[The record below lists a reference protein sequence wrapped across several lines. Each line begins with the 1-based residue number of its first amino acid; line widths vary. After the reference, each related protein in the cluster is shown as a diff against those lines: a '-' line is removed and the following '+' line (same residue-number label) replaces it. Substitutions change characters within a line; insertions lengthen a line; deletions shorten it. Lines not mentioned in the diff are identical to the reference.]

1 MKLSL
6 QPATNSSP
14 SLWQLPLLVIGDLLM
29 LLLFVVLGRISHG
42 MTSDWLINLLRIATP
57 FAAGWSIAALITG
70 AYRSQLWHRPADFLI
85 RSAAAW
91 LLGNGLAFLLR
102 YFVMQD
108 RITLPFALTSVA
120 FTGLFLLAWRIAFL
134 VWQTQRQRHLLLR
147 ASAQMGQTG
156 ER

>member
-1 MKLSL
+1 
-6 QPATNSSP
+6 
-14 SLWQLPLLVIGDLLM
+14 M

-57 FAAGWSIAALITG
+57 FVVGWAIAALITG
-70 AYRSQLWHRPADFLI
+70 AYRSQLWHRPTDFLA

>member
-1 MKLSL
+1 
-6 QPATNSSP
+6 
-14 SLWQLPLLVIGDLLM
+14 M

-57 FAAGWSIAALITG
+57 FVVGWAIAALITG
-70 AYRSQLWHRPADFLI
+70 AYRSQLWHKPTDFLT
-85 RSAAAW
+85 RSSGAW

-108 RITLPFALTSVA
+108 RITLPFALTSIA

-134 VWQTQRQRHLLLR
+134 VWQTQRERHLRSL
-147 ASAQMGQTG
+147 